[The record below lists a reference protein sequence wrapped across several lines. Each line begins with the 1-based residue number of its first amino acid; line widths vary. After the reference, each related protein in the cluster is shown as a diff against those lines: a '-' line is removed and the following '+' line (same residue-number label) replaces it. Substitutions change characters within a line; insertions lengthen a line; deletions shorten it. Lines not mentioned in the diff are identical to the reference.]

1 MRQKIYATQQIAEE
15 LIREAIAIWKQGNQ
29 AEHMEGLEKDPVVS
43 LLMTALAYQEYV
55 AEGELERLK
64 NEVLDDLT
72 QMLIPYD
79 LTHAKPAS
87 MLIQTA
93 TESSVAEMELNSQH
107 TFVVGTTDIQFIP
120 LLKTKVFNVNIKSI
134 ERLDARR
141 WKVSLA
147 FKEPV
152 SSLGGLAFVVDGQD
166 FKDLEITQGGRNVE
180 LVKPWQYANLPVA
193 DCFSVDTQ
201 LYNTSLAFDASTTWF
216 DLFAQ
221 HNRRMF
227 VVDVWQSEQT
237 KQFTDQVSLI
247 FEFKGIDSD
256 FVFDKS
262 KLLLNTTMLVNVAQR
277 SARLSPDAPIAYI
290 SGGEQLLHLLRPSA
304 DQMYGN
310 ETPFV
315 VRRAA
320 TQRFNVNGLLRLL
333 HCMLDKYSTD
343 YYAFMQV
350 DKMRGVLDG
359 ARLYQWL
366 SSLTRYVES
375 TPGAFSSGVY
385 LILKKAEGR
394 EDEAIHVKFLTTQG
408 ASVNALLDAKV
419 GVRVPAGLSAS
430 ATTITGDFVPGCDEV
445 QGADAQNSLARYFL
459 ITGNRLVTPA
469 DLKVFCYN
477 ELLQRYNIASSQIR
491 NISVRNQISADKW
504 TSGFET
510 EVTITLVNDIFIQ
523 RSFTE
528 KICQAEMILEKMIG
542 VRSASMYP
550 IRVSIELERK

>member
-15 LIREAIAIWKQGNQ
+15 LTREAIAIWKQGNQ
-29 AEHMEGLEKDPVVS
+29 AEHMGGLEKDPVVS

-120 LLKTKVFNVNIKSI
+120 LLKTKVFNVSIKSI

-333 HCMLDKYSTD
+333 HCMLNKYSTD

-366 SSLTRYVES
+366 SSLTRYVEN
-375 TPGAFSSGVY
+375 TPEAFSSGVY

-408 ASVNALLDAKV
+408 ASVNALLDTKV

>member
-15 LIREAIAIWKQGNQ
+15 LTREAIAIWKQGNQ

-120 LLKTKVFNVNIKSI
+120 LLKTKVFNVSIKSI

-333 HCMLDKYSTD
+333 HCMLNKYSTD

-366 SSLTRYVES
+366 SSLTRYVEN
-375 TPGAFSSGVY
+375 TPEAFSSGVY

-408 ASVNALLDAKV
+408 ASVNALLDTKV

>member
-528 KICQAEMILEKMIG
+528 KMCQAEMILEKMIG

>member
-15 LIREAIAIWKQGNQ
+15 LTREAIAIWKQGNQ

-120 LLKTKVFNVNIKSI
+120 LLKTKVFNVSIKSI

>member
-15 LIREAIAIWKQGNQ
+15 LTREAIAIWKQGNQ

-120 LLKTKVFNVNIKSI
+120 LLKTKVFNVSIKSI

-290 SGGEQLLHLLRPSA
+290 TGGEQLLHLLRPSA

>member
-15 LIREAIAIWKQGNQ
+15 LTREAIAIWKQGNQ

-120 LLKTKVFNVNIKSI
+120 LLKTKVFNVSIKSI

-375 TPGAFSSGVY
+375 TPGAFSSSVY

>member
-15 LIREAIAIWKQGNQ
+15 LTREAIAIWKQGNQ
-29 AEHMEGLEKDPVVS
+29 AEHMEGLDKDPVVS

-72 QMLIPYD
+72 QMLIPHD
-79 LTHAKPAS
+79 LTHARPAS
-87 MLIQTA
+87 ILIQTA
-93 TESSVAEMELNSQH
+93 TEGSVAEMELNSQH
-107 TFVVGTTDIQFIP
+107 IFGVGTADAQFIP
-120 LLKTKVFNVNIKSI
+120 LLKTKVFNASIKGI

-141 WKVSLA
+141 WKVNLA

-152 SSLGGLAFVVDGQD
+152 ASLGGLAFVVDSQD
-166 FKDLEITQGGRNVE
+166 FRDLEITLGGRSVE
-180 LVKPWQYANLPVA
+180 LIKPWQYANLPTA

-216 DLFAQ
+216 DLFTQ
-221 HNRRMF
+221 HNKRMF
-227 VVDVWQSEQT
+227 VVDAWQNEQA
-237 KQFTDQVSLI
+237 KQFTDQMSLI

-262 KLLLNTTMLVNVAQR
+262 KLLLNTTILVNVAQR
-277 SARLSPDAPIAYI
+277 SARLSPDLPIAHI

-304 DQMYGN
+304 DQMYGS

-375 TPGAFSSGVY
+375 TPEAFSSGVY

-394 EDEAIHVKFLTTQG
+394 EDGALHVKYLTTQG
-408 ASVNALLDAKV
+408 ASVNALLEAKV
-419 GVRVPAGLSAS
+419 GIRVPTGLSTS
-430 ATTITGDFVPGCDEV
+430 ATEVVGDFVPGSDEV
-445 QGADAQNSLARYFL
+445 HGADAQNSLARYFL
-459 ITGNRLVTPA
+459 VTGNRLVTPA

-504 TSGFET
+504 TGGFET
-510 EVTITLVNDIFIQ
+510 EVAITLVNDIFIQ
-523 RSFTE
+523 RSFAE
-528 KICQAEMILEKMIG
+528 KMHQAEMILEKMIG

>member
-1 MRQKIYATQQIAEE
+1 
-15 LIREAIAIWKQGNQ
+15 
-29 AEHMEGLEKDPVVS
+29 
-43 LLMTALAYQEYV
+43 
-55 AEGELERLK
+55 
-64 NEVLDDLT
+64 
-72 QMLIPYD
+72 MLFR
-79 LTHAKPAS
+79 S
-87 MLIQTA
+87 
-93 TESSVAEMELNSQH
+93 
-107 TFVVGTTDIQFIP
+107 
-120 LLKTKVFNVNIKSI
+120 
-134 ERLDARR
+134 R

-375 TPGAFSSGVY
+375 TPGAFSSSVY

>member
-15 LIREAIAIWKQGNQ
+15 LTREAIAIWKQGNQ

>member
-15 LIREAIAIWKQGNQ
+15 LTREAIAIWKQGNQ
-29 AEHMEGLEKDPVVS
+29 TEHMEGLEKDPVVS

-55 AEGELERLK
+55 AEGELERMK

-120 LLKTKVFNVNIKSI
+120 LLKTKVFNVSIKSI

-237 KQFTDQVSLI
+237 KQFTNQVSLI

>member
-120 LLKTKVFNVNIKSI
+120 LLKTKVFNVSIKSI

>member
-1 MRQKIYATQQIAEE
+1 MRQKTYATQQIAEE
-15 LIREAIAIWKQGNQ
+15 LTREAIAIWKQGNQ

-72 QMLIPYD
+72 QMLIPHD

-87 MLIQTA
+87 ILIQTA

-120 LLKTKVFNVNIKSI
+120 LLKTKVFNVSIKSI

-375 TPGAFSSGVY
+375 TPEAFSSGVY

-408 ASVNALLDAKV
+408 TSVNALLDAKV